1 MASRE
6 IPSQV
11 MDTMRALERLLHQE
25 QLLDQL
31 LVVRDLVIEDR
42 GVREEVFSGGPGG
55 PWPQHPYH
63 LFQVRWQDW
72 EGEIFIGPFV
82 KETTAHVLVGVWGD
96 YGAALE
102 LNCARYVEIS
112 PVDVL
117 DIWHNGAMTV
127 IGRGPLKHE
136 EVRSYVGERCPE
148 IVQGSRVDLGSIPV
162 KAELEFADVQ
172 GFLTRMIKY
181 DLARRELKERIR
193 REEKG
198 QDSSLA
204 QLTALL
210 REGPGS
216 PKCLDTTRWQEE
228 VKPVTRPFLERIWQ
242 AWQKQSGASLGEPKF
257 ADYVRDAKW
266 TRTSIDGVS
275 FVLAKIPYDLHVG
288 VWLGSESKAGDLNDK
303 LVWGMSLWGNRGFI
317 ESLRDILVRQE
328 VIPESR
334 GRIDTSAAFTG
345 GGTLTVL
352 DFVSPDELEGAVED
366 ELVERIASD
375 LDTWVK
381 RLSPKLDQI
390 TEQMRASSPLG
401 SLDEYVQARGFQ
413 FPSSLLATYYLSLQ
427 TKPFAIL
434 TGISGTGKTKLAQ
447 LFAEWMSPVLE
458 TEVIVAES
466 PEATDTSFYIGIK
479 PYMLKYNR
487 AVVPVS
493 AWQYFDV
500 PELGQSTR
508 VRLVYPG
515 GEELCKLG
523 LQPHPQNPNGYLQL
537 LFKGGLRQWMRD
549 NLVVG
554 NLLRIE
560 IIDEE
565 EAYRLEKYRPQT
577 RTVIERERN
586 YAFVPVRPDWTDSR
600 GLLGF
605 HNLITCTYSA
615 TDFLRLLLRATIN
628 LQSDRP
634 RPYFVILDE
643 MNLAKVEYYF
653 ADFLSAME
661 SRRLGEGG
669 SIEQECLILHNQPR
683 CVLAAGNERAVDPSY
698 YQEEQFTCLVR
709 CEKCPFASF
718 VDESYHQDGEFD
730 YDEARAAG
738 FAPQHFVP
746 PRLTAPLNVYFAGTV
761 NVDETTYMFSPKVL
775 DRANTIEFSDVRL
788 DTYFNIADAGGL
800 SAYIADEKTIAAFTN
815 GGQFALLPKQV
826 PELRSDPELAPYR
839 DQLVRL
845 NQLLEPFEMHF
856 GYRVADEAL
865 LYLWNARGL
874 NDPTFGL
881 DVAFDH
887 QIYQKVLPKFHGS
900 QARLQKPLEALR
912 AFCEEHGYA
921 RSAGKIQRM
930 LDTLMKEGFASF
942 A

>member
-6 IPSQV
+6 IPPQV

-25 QLLDQL
+25 QLLDQP

-42 GVREEVFSGGPGG
+42 GMREEVFSGGPGG
-55 PWPQHPYH
+55 PWPRHPYH

-112 PVDVL
+112 SVDVL

-181 DLARRELKERIR
+181 GLARRELKERIR

-198 QDSSLA
+198 QDSPLA
-204 QLTALL
+204 QLAALL

-216 PKCLDTTRWQEE
+216 PKCLDAT
-228 VKPVTRPFLERIWQ
+228 PFLERIWQ

-303 LVWGMSLWGNRGFI
+303 LVWGMSLWGNRGFV

-328 VIPESR
+328 VIPESQ

-345 GGTLTVL
+345 GGTLTIL
-352 DFVSPDELEGAVED
+352 DFVSPDELEGTVED

-375 LDTWVK
+375 LDTWGK

-390 TEQMRASSPLG
+390 TEQMRAGSPLG

-508 VRLVYPG
+508 VRLVYPE

-554 NLLRIE
+554 DLLRIE

-577 RTVIERERN
+577 RTVIEREQN

-600 GLLGF
+600 
-605 HNLITCTYSA
+605 A
-615 TDFLRLLLRATIN
+615 
-628 LQSDRP
+628 SDSCCGP
-634 RPYFVILDE
+634 P
-643 MNLAKVEYYF
+643 LASK
-653 ADFLSAME
+653 AI
-661 SRRLGEGG
+661 G
-669 SIEQECLILHNQPR
+669 H
-683 CVLAAGNERAVDPSY
+683 
-698 YQEEQFTCLVR
+698 
-709 CEKCPFASF
+709 
-718 VDESYHQDGEFD
+718 
-730 YDEARAAG
+730 
-738 FAPQHFVP
+738 VP
-746 PRLTAPLNVYFAGTV
+746 I
-761 NVDETTYMFSPKVL
+761 S
-775 DRANTIEFSDVRL
+775 S
-788 DTYFNIADAGGL
+788 
-800 SAYIADEKTIAAFTN
+800 S
-815 GGQFALLPKQV
+815 
-826 PELRSDPELAPYR
+826 
-839 DQLVRL
+839 
-845 NQLLEPFEMHF
+845 
-856 GYRVADEAL
+856 
-865 LYLWNARGL
+865 
-874 NDPTFGL
+874 
-881 DVAFDH
+881 
-887 QIYQKVLPKFHGS
+887 
-900 QARLQKPLEALR
+900 
-912 AFCEEHGYA
+912 
-921 RSAGKIQRM
+921 
-930 LDTLMKEGFASF
+930 LMK
-942 A
+942 